1 MLLGEAVEA
10 TTHPNALEYT
20 HTRHNVYS
28 EGHEGEHRGEGV
40 GERERE
46 KTRVSE
52 KERERERMATVRT

>member
-46 KTRVSE
+46 NARVSE
-52 KERERERMATVRT
+52 K